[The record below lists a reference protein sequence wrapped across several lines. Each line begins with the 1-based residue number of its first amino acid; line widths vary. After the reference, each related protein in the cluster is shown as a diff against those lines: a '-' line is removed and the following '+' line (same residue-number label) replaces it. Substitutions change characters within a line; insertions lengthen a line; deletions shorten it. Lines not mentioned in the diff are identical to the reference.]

1 MWEEWTNWYEKLF
14 SIVLKICVVSMIICM
29 KFVLSWNEMW
39 NVIFLWIF
47 FYDMN
52 YDRLSGMIFV
62 WISIDDHV

>member
-29 KFVLSWNEMW
+29 KFVLSWHEMW

-47 FYDMN
+47 FYGMN